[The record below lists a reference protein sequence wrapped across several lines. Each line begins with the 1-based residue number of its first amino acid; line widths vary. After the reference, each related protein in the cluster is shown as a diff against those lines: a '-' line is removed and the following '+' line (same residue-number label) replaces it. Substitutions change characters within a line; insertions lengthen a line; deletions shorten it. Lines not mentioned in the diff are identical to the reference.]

1 MEPGVRKYLI
11 RIVNTIS
18 MFLLWMAVKSCAGI
32 MYGAAYWESNFTLS
46 NLIFYTW
53 LLASTALLI
62 WYLYNKWKDPI
73 DYNEE

>member
-11 RIVNTIS
+11 RIVNTLS
-18 MFLLWMAVKSCAGI
+18 MFLLWMAVNSCAGI
-32 MYGAAYWESNFTLS
+32 RYGAADWESSFTTA

-53 LLASTALLI
+53 LLLSTGLLF

>member
-18 MFLLWMAVKSCAGI
+18 IFLLWMAVNSCAGI
-32 MYGAAYWESNFTLS
+32 MYGAAYLESSFTTT
-46 NLIFYTW
+46 NVIFYTW
-53 LLASTALLI
+53 LLLSTGLLF

>member
-18 MFLLWMAVKSCAGI
+18 MFLLWMAVNSCAGI
-32 MYGAAYWESNFTLS
+32 MYGAAYWESSFTLS

-62 WYLYNKWKDPI
+62 WYLYNKWKHPI